1 MSARYTNYGPALV
14 EAGYDITPVKGKAA
28 YLPGWTD
35 RPAEALDYKAHA
47 DASIGVLTGG
57 AHNLVAVDIDVL
69 DPFTEGQIETL
80 ISDELGEAPRRVGNA
95 PKSLF
100 LFRCTQPFLKTRT
113 GVYDID
119 GDDSAVEI
127 LGEGQQFVASGIH
140 PDTHQLYR
148 WPDDRLID
156 LTPGELTA
164 VTPEQLHTFLDGCRN
179 ILGRVGTLKGR
190 VSERKPA
197 VNGTSLMLKEL
208 DGEMREVDAAL
219 AFLPNDDEHYDDWV
233 ATLHAIKG
241 ALGDDGRELAHRWSK
256 RSEKYDEAETDR
268 AWDSIKN
275 VKHIG
280 AGSIYHWAQ
289 QYGFNLRDIRD
300 EAKEEVKVEAAQ
312 EAVKGRIL
320 SLGQLASLPPPSPL
334 VDGLI
339 FRNTLVNVFGP
350 PASFKSFLALDIGLS
365 VAHGGS
371 WHGREVHSGPVLYIA
386 GEGAAGIRKRAS
398 AWMMN
403 QGVSDNGEP
412 FFVLPQA
419 VNIRDQAEVD
429 ALIAEAGETMPQ
441 QPALVIIDTL
451 ARSFGGGDENSNVD
465 MGEFIMQC
473 DRIKAAFDGATVMI
487 VHHSGKDTTRG
498 ARGHSSLY
506 GAVDTELEL
515 KRSQGSDSVTI
526 RNSKQKDAEETDGIR
541 MTARVV
547 TLPPGDGLWLE
558 EETSIVLDYDEAP
571 EAVDRERKLGGNQKA
586 VMQQLE
592 RAIEQVG
599 EARFVDGAER
609 QVITAETAKT
619 YAYMVL
625 PKPEGKDNRWTNYSR
640 AVTTLRDRGLV
651 GFYNDYF
658 WVNR

>member
-1 MSARYTNYGPALV
+1 
-14 EAGYDITPVKGKAA
+14 
-28 YLPGWTD
+28 
-35 RPAEALDYKAHA
+35 
-47 DASIGVLTGG
+47 
-57 AHNLVAVDIDVL
+57 
-69 DPFTEGQIETL
+69 
-80 ISDELGEAPRRVGNA
+80 
-95 PKSLF
+95 
-100 LFRCTQPFLKTRT
+100 KTKT

-119 GDDSAVEI
+119 GTDSAVEV

-140 PDTHQLYR
+140 PDTLKPYR
-148 WPDDRLID
+148 WPDDSLID
-156 LTPGELTA
+156 LTPSDLTA

-179 ILGRVGTLKGR
+179 ILGRAGTLKGR
-190 VSERKPA
+190 VSERSPA
-197 VNGTSLMLKEL
+197 VNGTSLILKEL
-208 DGEMREVDAAL
+208 DGEMREIEAAL
-219 AFLPNDDEHYDDWV
+219 AFLPNDDEHYDDWIG
-233 ATLHAIKG
+233 TLHAIKG

-256 RSEKYDEAETDR
+256 RSDKYDEAEADR
-268 AWDSIKN
+268 AWDSIKD

-280 AGSIYHWAQ
+280 AGSIYHWAS
-289 QYGFNLRDIRD
+289 QYGFDLREIRND
-300 EAKEEVKVEAAQ
+300 AKEEVKQEAAQ

-320 SLGQLASLPPPSPL
+320 SLGQLASLPPPTPL

-365 VAHGGS
+365 VAHGGA

-398 AWMMN
+398 AWMQN
-403 QGVSDNGEP
+403 HGVADNGEP

-419 VNIRDQAEVD
+419 VAIRDDAEVD

-441 QPALVIIDTL
+441 PPTLVIIDTL
-451 ARSFGGGDENSNVD
+451 ARSFGGGDENSGEA
-465 MGEFIMQC
+465 MGEFIAGC
-473 DRIKAAFDGATVMI
+473 DRIRTAFDGATVMI
-487 VHHSGKDTTRG
+487 IHHAGKDTTRG

-526 RNSKQKDAEETDGIR
+526 RNSKQKDAEEADGIR

-547 TLPPGDGLWLE
+547 TLPPGDNLWLE
-558 EETSIVLDYDEAP
+558 EETSVVLDYDDAP
-571 EAVDRERKLGGNQKA
+571 EMPDREKKLGGNQRV

-592 RAIEQVG
+592 RAVEQVG
-599 EARFVDGAER
+599 EAQFIDGAER
-609 QVITAETAKT
+609 KVITADAAKR

-625 PKPEGKDNRWTNYSR
+625 PKGDGKDNRWTNYSR
-640 AVTTLRDRGLV
+640 AITTLRDRGLV

-658 WVNR
+658 WINR

>member
-1 MSARYTNYGPALV
+1 MTSRYAQYGPALV

-28 YLPGWTD
+28 YLPGWSN
-35 RPAEALDYKAHA
+35 RPAEALDYDAHA
-47 DASIGVLTGG
+47 EASIGVLTGG

-69 DPFTEGQIETL
+69 DPFAEGQIETL
-80 ISDELGEAPRRVGNA
+80 ISDELGEAPRRIGNA

-100 LFRCTQPFLKTRT
+100 LFRCTEPFLKTKT

-119 GDDSAVEI
+119 GTDSAVEV

-140 PDTHQLYR
+140 PDTLKPYR
-148 WPDDRLID
+148 WPDDSLID
-156 LTPGELTA
+156 LTPSDLTA

-208 DGEMREVDAAL
+208 DGEIREIEAAL

-256 RSEKYDEAETDR
+256 RSDKYDEAEADR
-268 AWDSIKN
+268 AWDSIKD

-280 AGSIYHWAQ
+280 AGSIYHWAS
-289 QYGFNLRDIRD
+289 QYGFDLREIRND
-300 EAKEEVKVEAAQ
+300 AKEEVKQEAAQ

-320 SLGQLASLPPPSPL
+320 SLGQLASLPPPTPL

-365 VAHGGS
+365 VAHGGA

-398 AWMMN
+398 AWMQN
-403 QGVSDNGEP
+403 HGVADNGEP

-419 VNIRDQAEVD
+419 VAIRDDAEVD

-441 QPALVIIDTL
+441 PPTLVIIDTL
-451 ARSFGGGDENSNVD
+451 ARSFGGGDENSGEA
-465 MGEFIMQC
+465 MGEFIAGC
-473 DRIKAAFDGATVMI
+473 DRIRTAFDGATVMI
-487 VHHSGKDTTRG
+487 IHHAGKDTTRG
-498 ARGHSSLY
+498 ARGHSSLF

-526 RNSKQKDAEETDGIR
+526 RNSKQKDAEEADGIR

-547 TLPPGDGLWLE
+547 TLPPGDNLWLE
-558 EETSIVLDYDEAP
+558 EETSVVLDYDDAP
-571 EAVDRERKLGGNQKA
+571 EMPDREKKLGGNQRV

-592 RAIEQVG
+592 RAVEQVG
-599 EARFVDGAER
+599 EAQFIDGAER
-609 QVITAETAKT
+609 KVITADAAKR

-625 PKPEGKDNRWTNYSR
+625 PKGDGKDNRWTNYSR
-640 AVTTLRDRGLV
+640 AITTLRDRGLV

-658 WVNR
+658 WINR

>member
-1 MSARYTNYGPALV
+1 MSARYANYGPALV
-14 EAGYDITPVKGKAA
+14 EAGYDITPVTGKRA
-28 YLPGWTD
+28 YLTGWTS
-35 RPAEALDYKAHA
+35 RPPEALNYNAHA
-47 DASIGVLTGG
+47 SASIGVLTGG
-57 AHNLVAVDIDVL
+57 AHNLVAVDVDVL
-69 DPFTEGQIETL
+69 HSPTASQIEAL
-80 ISDELGEAPRRVGNA
+80 IGDELGEAPRRIGNA

-100 LFRCTQPFLKTRT
+100 LFRCAEPFLKTRT
-113 GVYDID
+113 GVYEIA

-127 LGEGQQFVASGIH
+127 LGEGQQFVASGVH

-148 WPDDRLID
+148 WPDDSLID
-156 LTPGELTA
+156 LSPADLTV
-164 VTPEQLHTFLDGCRN
+164 VTAADLHTFLDRCRN
-179 ILGRVGTLKGR
+179 ILGRAGTLKGR
-190 VSERKPA
+190 VSERKA
-197 VNGTSLMLKEL
+197 VNGSGLNLNEL
-208 DGEMREVDAAL
+208 DGEQREIDAAL
-219 AFLPNDDEHYDDWV
+219 AFLPNEDEHYDDWV

-256 RSEKYDEAETDR
+256 RSEKYDESETDR

-275 VKHIG
+275 VQHIG

-289 QYGFNLRDIRD
+289 QYGFNLREVRH

-320 SLGQLASLPPPSPL
+320 SLGQLASLPPPTPL

-365 VAHGGS
+365 IAHGGT
-371 WHGREVHSGPVLYIA
+371 WHGREVHTGGVLYIA
-386 GEGAAGIRKRAS
+386 GEGSAGIRKRAM
-398 AWMMN
+398 AWMQN
-403 QGVSDNGEP
+403 HGVIDNGEP

-419 VNIRDQAEVD
+419 VNIRDKAEVD
-429 ALIAEAGETMPQ
+429 ALIEETRETL

-451 ARSFGGGDENSNVD
+451 ARTFGGGDENSNVD

-473 DRIKAAFDGATVMI
+473 DRIKSAFDGATVMI
-487 VHHSGKDTTRG
+487 IHHSGKDTTRG

-515 KRSQGSDSVTI
+515 KRTQGSDTVTI
-526 RNSKQKDAEETDGIR
+526 RNSKQKDAEETDGIQ
-541 MTARVV
+541 MTARTV

-558 EETSIVLDYDEAP
+558 EETSIVLDYDEAR
-571 EAVDRERKLGGNQKA
+571 EAVTREKKLGGNQKA
-586 VMQQLE
+586 VMQQLQ
-592 RAIEQVG
+592 RAIEEVG
-599 EARFVDGAER
+599 ETRFVDGAER
-609 QVITAETAKT
+609 TVIKAEAAKS

-625 PKPEGKDNRWTNYSR
+625 PKPDGKDNRWTNYSR
-640 AVTTLRDRGLV
+640 AITTLRDRGLV

-658 WVNR
+658 WINR